1 MFFSY
6 RPVSEYNFKERMK
19 VDCNP
24 KGNKANTLEDAK
36 KECKNDK
43 QCQGVLQDAS
53 NDPPSYYL
61 CPEDTTPT
69 FGDDI
74 KSSLLEKQI
83 IGIIFSKLYRQSFNL
98 NIENFAPIYLSHSL
112 FYYDLDPC
120 ANIQCNGT
128 NAVCKV
134 FFGTGEAFCACPLGY
149 KGDPEKLCCK
159 HLPSNEEN
167 TYNSVKLFF
176 SICF

>member
-1 MFFSY
+1 M
-6 RPVSEYNFKERMK
+6 NA
-19 VDCNP
+19 DCNP
-24 KGNKANTLEDAK
+24 RGKNLNTLESAK
-36 KECKNDK
+36 EECKNSK

-98 NIENFAPIYLSHSL
+98 KILRFL
-112 FYYDLDPC
+112 
-120 ANIQCNGT
+120 
-128 NAVCKV
+128 
-134 FFGTGEAFCACPLGY
+134 
-149 KGDPEKLCCK
+149 
-159 HLPSNEEN
+159 LPSICHI
-167 TYNSVKLFF
+167 LF
-176 SICF
+176 SNKEDWISLSNVVVASSGHR